1 MCYTGGPRCSG
12 HALTEVSKAKKTYR
26 EALASGDAD
35 ACIDAKKNLDDA
47 KEQFYMTPKG
57 WAYLEAEIKKT
68 GDPNGEL
75 DFALEYGKIAREEA
89 LAKNK
94 SREQVKHKNV
104 RAEDRRVRLDRKFA
118 EKQEQEKAD
127 LEALNDKRKAEGRLP
142 LSKFN
147 NLTLDAYES
156 SGYST
161 YDSSL
166 IPQANDLEKV
176 SSVVD
181 AIDNGA
187 NTAGGLGESFG
198 INSRQGNYYGNAAEY
213 IGLVQRS
220 ESMDNTTEYELTPN
234 GKVFKDS
241 SPAERAVM
249 MRELVNSTPVMKS
262 YIESG
267 RDKKQLEQYIRDSGN
282 YESSVATRRADSIVN
297 WDKKLNSST
306 FESEI
311 GTSLT
316 QVSATSEKVGN
327 RIKQERINKL
337 TKMAGPKDYG
347 TCMDCFSKLP
357 ATGRCDCND

>member
-12 HALTEVSKAKKTYR
+12 HALTEVSKAKRNYR
-26 EALASGDAD
+26 EAIASGDVD
-35 ACIDAKKNLDDA
+35 AGIEAKKHLDEA
-47 KEQFYMTPKG
+47 NEQFYMTPKG
-57 WAYLEAEIKKT
+57 WEYLESEIKAT
-68 GDPNGEL
+68 GDPTGEL
-75 DFALEYGKIAREEA
+75 EFALEYGKIAREEA

-94 SREQVKHKNV
+94 ARGQIKHKNE
-104 RAEDRRVRLDRKFA
+104 RAENRKDRLDRQFA
-118 EKQEQEKAD
+118 EQQEKEKA
-127 LEALNDKRKAEGRLP
+127 ALDELNAKRKAEGRLP

-147 NLTLDAYES
+147 NLTLDAYGS
-156 SGYST
+156 SGYAS

-198 INSRQGNYYGNAAEY
+198 IDSRQGNYYGNAAEY

-220 ESMDNTTEYELTPN
+220 ESMDNTTEYELTAN

-241 SPAERAVM
+241 SAAERAVM
-249 MRELVNSTPVMKS
+249 MRELVNSTPVMKA

-267 RDKKQLEQYIRDSGN
+267 RDKKKLEEYIRDSGS
-282 YESSVATRRADSIVN
+282 YESSVATRRAHSIVN

-316 QVSATSEKVGN
+316 QVSATSAKVGD
-327 RIKQERINKL
+327 RIRQERINKL
-337 TKMAGPKDYG
+337 TKLAGPKDYG

-357 ATGRCDCND
+357 ATGVCDCKD

>member
-1 MCYTGGPRCSG
+1 MCYTGGPRCSS
-12 HALTEVSKAKKTYR
+12 HALTEVSKAKKAYR
-26 EALASGDAD
+26 EALASGDTD
-35 ACIDAKKNLDDA
+35 ACLEARQNLDNA
-47 KEQFYMTPKG
+47 NEQFYMTPKG
-57 WAYLEAEIKKT
+57 WDHLESEIKAT
-68 GDPNGEL
+68 GDPDGEL
-75 DFALEYGKIAREEA
+75 AFALDYGKMAREEA
-89 LAKNK
+89 LAANK
-94 SREQVKHKNV
+94 SREQIKHKNV
-104 RAEDRRVRLDRKFA
+104 RAEARKERLDQKFA
-118 EKQEQEKAD
+118 DQQAQEK
-127 LEALNDKRKAEGRLP
+127 EALEELNAKRKAEGRLP

-147 NLTLDAYES
+147 NLSLDAYEG
-156 SGYST
+156 SGYAT

-198 INSRQGNYYGNAAEY
+198 IDSRQGNYYGNAAEY

-220 ESMDNTTEYELTPN
+220 ESMDNTTEYELTAN

-241 SPAERAVM
+241 SAAERAVM
-249 MRELVNSTPVMKS
+249 MRELVNSTPVMKA
-262 YIESG
+262 YIDSG
-267 RDKKQLEQYIRDSGN
+267 RDKKKLEEYIRDSGN
-282 YESSVATRRADSIVN
+282 YESSVATRRAHSIVN

-316 QVSATSEKVGN
+316 QVSATSAKVGD
-327 RIKQERINKL
+327 RIRQERINKL
-337 TKMAGPKDYG
+337 TRMSGPKDYG

-357 ATGRCDCND
+357 ATGRCDCKD